1 MFYFGATLFWI
12 ALLIYGVYRLPDAI
26 KEAKE
31 DWKNADKYK

>member
-1 MFYFGATLFWI
+1 MFSLGGALFFT

-31 DWKNADKYK
+31 DWKNPFS